1 MKAAALALVLVTAG
15 CGGQNI
21 NNAPQPGENI
31 QLPPIEW
38 RVRDRA
44 GLEAAYVNSNMR
56 ITKGDRLSGFAG
68 WDGDK
73 AVVYTLPPAR
83 VDDAATLTLGHEVMH
98 VAMGSYHSE

>member
-1 MKAAALALVLVTAG
+1 MRVVLLVLTLALAG
-15 CGGQNI
+15 CGGQSI
-21 NNAPQPGENI
+21 DNAPQPGENI

-44 GLEAAYVNSNMR
+44 GLESAYVNSNMR

-68 WDGDK
+68 WDGDR

-98 VAMGSYHSE
+98 VALGSYHSE

>member
-1 MKAAALALVLVTAG
+1 MRLSSLVVIAMLLTA
-15 CGGQNI
+15 CGERVQS
-21 NNAPQPGENI
+21 APQPGENI

-44 GLEAAYVNSNMR
+44 GLEAAYTASNMR

-83 VDDAATLTLGHEVMH
+83 VDDTATLTLGHEVMH
-98 VAMGSYHSE
+98 VALGAYHD